1 MMKTTTQRVMKEL
14 RALLTTSILGPDFTE
29 EEHGFT
35 VLGDNYVQVDVGWF
49 PNNRGTESVRAT
61 VEWTD
66 WSNGSC
72 KAELYDFTQE
82 TDGDWDAVD
91 GWADW
96 ISQIGKMIVDAN
108 KVAY

>member
-1 MMKTTTQRVMKEL
+1 MTTTTQRVIKEL
-14 RALLTTSILGPDFTE
+14 RALLAASILGPDFTE
-29 EEHGFT
+29 EESGFT
-35 VLGDNYVQVDVGWF
+35 VLGDNYVQVDVSWL
-49 PNNRGTESVRAT
+49 PNGRGTESVRAL

-66 WSNGSC
+66 WSNGSPN
-72 KAELYDFTQE
+72 AESYDFTQG